1 MKRSELLKLLK
12 KHGCKLVRNGSRHDI
27 FYSPLTDAEFP
38 VWRHGKDIPKGTAA
52 EILKQAGIQ

>member
-1 MKRSELLKLLK
+1 MKRSELLKILK

-27 FYSPLTDAEFP
+27 FYSPITKTDFP
-38 VWRHGKDIPKGTAA
+38 VWRHGKDNPRGTAL